1 MIAIKL
7 DGDDDFLET
16 SPDTTI
22 SLKLENPIFGDAD
35 KLSPG
40 SFSLPF
46 NIPVGK
52 ASERNSAKL
61 KNPDVIENNEA
72 YQLQKASLFVSEST
86 VDAPIPFKTGN
97 IKTKSTSKNSA
108 SVYFTFG
115 LNAISGEFK
124 TAKIRSI
131 LSENFIINSNQYIR
145 AIYVKNLWS
154 EGGDLHSLEINGELY
169 TDDSLSGL
177 GALINAHYLA
187 NEASGQW
194 LPRSIFS
201 GGSTPSGISGPFLL
215 IKMSRTIDL
224 GGFPFIQDST
234 DPHIPL
240 YVRTPDNDKPNWKIE
255 GFDMTDYYS
264 DFQTFLSGYH
274 SGVYPNDKIRFPVY
288 FNANLYA
295 GEAQRDGELINGVD
309 SSGIVPN
316 NANWGLSNGNPEVV
330 KNVNSLQPFV
340 LLKHALDKIADYF
353 GFELEGDFY
362 DLLDTEHILI
372 DNSQTLDLLQDY
384 IGNNKFAFWR
394 RSFNLN
400 EFVPDLTVVDFFKG
414 LQSRY
419 NLAIY
424 YNDNTRKVRMQ
435 MRETM
440 AIGNAYDDI
449 TSICSP
455 IDTIDEQRVVGYIL
469 RTKKEANDDFSVEES
484 LTVGDEAEAEQSIVC
499 GRIQRTQSAI
509 VDGGVLSGPY
519 VSRKNGAEFG
529 LRVFHY
535 KGIQSNGAYNFPKA
549 DINGTAINESFTDLA
564 NNLYTKF
571 WQYWGM
577 FDKNRLVIK
586 HKVNFPLRRLLYF
599 NWELKRRFDRTN
611 YIVKSLD
618 IRITNG
624 GIEVTNAELATMR

>member
-7 DGDDDFLET
+7 EGDSDFLET

-22 SLKLENPIFGDAD
+22 SMKLENPIFGDAD

-40 SFSLPF
+40 SYSLPF
-46 NIPVGK
+46 NIPVGE
-52 ASERNSAKL
+52 ASPRNAAKL

-72 YQLQKASLFVSEST
+72 YQLQKASLFVSESSI
-86 VDAPIPFKTGN
+86 DAPIPFKSGN
-97 IKTKSTSKNSA
+97 IKTKTSNGNSA
-108 SVYFTFG
+108 SAYFTFG
-115 LNAISGEFK
+115 LNSISSEFK

-131 LSENFIINSNQYIR
+131 LSENFIISSNPYTRSIF
-145 AIYVKNLWS
+145 IKNLWV

-177 GALINAHYLA
+177 SVLINNYYDA
-187 NEASGQW
+187 NIGLGTNNW
-194 LPRSIFS
+194 LPRSE
-201 GGSTPSGISGPFLL
+201 L
-215 IKMSRTIDL
+215 TIDGKIHL
-224 GGFPFIQDST
+224 RMAATIDVGGFPVLTYST

-240 YVRTPDNDKPNWKIE
+240 YVRTADNDKPNWQIQA
-255 GFDMTDYYS
+255 FDMSAYYS
-264 DFQTFLSGYH
+264 DFQTFLSGYL
-274 SGVYPNDKIRFPVY
+274 SGAYPNNKLRFPVY

-295 GEAQRDGELINGVD
+295 GETTRDGELINGV
-309 SSGIVPN
+309 SSTGIIPN
-316 NANWGLSNGNPEVV
+316 DANWGYNNGNPEAV

-340 LLKHALDKIADYF
+340 LLKYVIDKIADYF
-353 GFELEGDFY
+353 GFEMEGDFY
-362 DLLDTEHILI
+362 ELLETEDILI
-372 DNSQTLDLLQDY
+372 DNNQTLDLLQDF

-400 EFVPDLTVVDFFKG
+400 EFVPDMSVVDFFKG

-424 YNDNTRKVRMQ
+424 YNDNSRKVRMQ

-440 AIGNAYDDI
+440 AKGYTYDDI

-455 IDTIDEQRVVGYIL
+455 VDGIDDQRVAGYVL
-469 RTKKEANDDFSVEES
+469 RTKKESSDDFSVEES
-484 LTVGDEAEAEQSIVC
+484 FTIGDAEAEQPILC
-499 GRIQRTQSAI
+499 GRIQRVQSKI
-509 VDGGVLSGPY
+509 VDGGVLTGPY
-519 VSRKNGAEFG
+519 VSRKNAEEFG

-549 DINGTAINESFTDLA
+549 DINGVTINESFTDPG

-577 FDKNRLVIK
+577 FDQNRLIVK
-586 HKVNFPLRRLLYF
+586 LKVNFPLRRLLYF
-599 NWELKRRFDRTN
+599 NWELKRRFDRSN

-624 GIEVTNAELATMR
+624 GIEVTNAELATMK